1 MNRLKELRKQKG
13 DTLESLSKNL
23 KEKFGLSLSTGQLS
37 SYENENRSPRDNSVW
52 DTLANYFGVSV
63 GYLLGYS
70 KNKNVDFKL
79 NFDGATIPINK
90 EQFLALENVS
100 KDMKKLKLA
109 TEAMNGNEDFLK
121 NASKYYDYEK
131 TSKRLTNYLF
141 EIHGEIFDLLV
152 MLDRFPEGQLSKE
165 QHESLYKLYS
175 QLSYFVRDVPASF
188 HYFKK
193 NLKPYGYRINS
204 EKED

>member
-1 MNRLKELRKQKG
+1 MNRLKELRKEKKETQKAM
-13 DTLESLSKNL
+13 SKN
-23 KEKFGLSLSTGQLS
+23 FGVPIRTLQKW
-37 SYENENRSPRDNSVW
+37 ENEEVQIKSDKAKQ
-52 DTLANYFGVSV
+52 LADYFGVSV

>member
-1 MNRLKELRKQKG
+1 MNRLKELRKEKKLTQKA
-13 DTLESLSKNL
+13 LA
-23 KEKFGLSLSTGQLS
+23 EKIKIPYRTIQNW
-37 SYENENRSPRDNSVW
+37 ENEEVQIKPDKAEQ
-52 DTLANYFGVSV
+52 LANYFGVSV

>member
-1 MNRLKELRKQKG
+1 MVNTQNRIKQLRNEHTPKLTQEELAKEIGVTKLTISRWENDETQIKP
-13 DTLESLSKNL
+13 
-23 KEKFGLSLSTGQLS
+23 EKAKI
-37 SYENENRSPRDNSVW
+37 
-52 DTLANYFGVSV
+52 LADYFGVSV

-109 TEAMNGNEDFLK
+109 TEAMNENEDFLK

>member
-1 MNRLKELRKQKG
+1 MNRLKELRKEKKLTQKA
-13 DTLESLSKNL
+13 LA
-23 KEKFGLSLSTGQLS
+23 EKIKIPYRTIQNW
-37 SYENENRSPRDNSVW
+37 ENEEVQIKPDKAEQ
-52 DTLANYFGVSV
+52 LANYFGVSV

-109 TEAMNGNEDFLK
+109 AEAMNGNEDFLK